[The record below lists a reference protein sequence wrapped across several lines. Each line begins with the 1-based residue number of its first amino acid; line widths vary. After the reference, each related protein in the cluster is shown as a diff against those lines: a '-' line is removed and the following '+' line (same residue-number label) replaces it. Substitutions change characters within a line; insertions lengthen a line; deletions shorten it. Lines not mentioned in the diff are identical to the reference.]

1 MCTPE
6 KRFGGGIV
14 CDFLYSSDLK
24 SVSKDKKLTSIFTRI
39 PKYITEEL
47 SSYVKAG
54 VHMDRS
60 ET

>member
-1 MCTPE
+1 M
-6 KRFGGGIV
+6 

-60 ET
+60 EI